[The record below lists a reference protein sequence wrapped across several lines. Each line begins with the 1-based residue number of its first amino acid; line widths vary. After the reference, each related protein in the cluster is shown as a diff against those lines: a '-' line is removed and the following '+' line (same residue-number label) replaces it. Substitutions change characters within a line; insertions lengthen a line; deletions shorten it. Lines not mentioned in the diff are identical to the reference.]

1 MITISANTIFK
12 VLAPT
17 LSLQAV
23 TAADTVQL
31 SYSVD
36 GVTFT
41 NAESTFT
48 GTQSFSE
55 NVTGLFLKVDKACYC
70 TEPVEFPTIGTVA
83 ITVTAPSHGK
93 IKVVDF
99 RTKQPINLAAFPK
112 GEKFECIWYDA
123 TTKWRFV
130 KWTIGGVDYTDERPV
145 IVASANATV
154 AITLVELPR

>member
-12 VLAPT
+12 VQCPT
-17 LSLQAV
+17 LSLQGVNGSDA
-23 TAADTVQL
+23 VQL

-41 NAESTFT
+41 NYEETFT
-48 GTQSFSE
+48 GTQSFAE
-55 NVTGLFLKVDKACYC
+55 NVTGLFLKVNKACYC
-70 TEPVEFPTIGTVA
+70 TEPVIFPNIGTIAV
-83 ITVTAPSHGK
+83 TVTAPSHGK
-93 IKVVDF
+93 IKVVDY

-130 KWTIGGVDYTDERPV
+130 KWTIGGVDYVDERPV
-145 IVASANATV
+145 IEASANTTV